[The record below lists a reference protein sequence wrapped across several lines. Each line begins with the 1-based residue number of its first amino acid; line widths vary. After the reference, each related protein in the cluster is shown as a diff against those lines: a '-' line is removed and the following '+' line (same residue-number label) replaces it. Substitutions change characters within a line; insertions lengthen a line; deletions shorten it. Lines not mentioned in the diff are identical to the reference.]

1 MTDSFR
7 LQLASRLTGVMALAL
22 AVVAVIGFLVLRESL
37 DRQIDANLRNVAS
50 VQAASVT
57 DGSSGE
63 MHLHEW
69 ELTPDE
75 AASIRELNRWTQVW
89 DRSGRS
95 LLRTQYLT
103 RDLPLDTA
111 SLHRAADGEIDRVVQ
126 SFQGMEI
133 RSLYYPLGRFG
144 EEHEGH
150 VLQVAA
156 PLTARNDTLETAAAA
171 LAGIWLLVVG
181 GTFVGSRWLADR
193 TMAPVRRIIDQAERI
208 EAATL
213 GERIRARA
221 DTREYRRLVA
231 VLNSMLD
238 RLDSAFEAQRRFT
251 ADASHELRSPLT
263 ALRTELELALRSDRE
278 VEEYRRVVAS
288 ALEET
293 ERLGELLD
301 DLLTLAR
308 SDARAIEP
316 RPREISLGD
325 PVRRA
330 VERVAQE
337 AEEKQIHVTLEA
349 DEPVPGTWDPELLER
364 LAWNLVEN
372 AVKYT
377 TPGGHVR
384 VRVDTDNGRGVLEVS
399 DTGPG
404 IRNGDLQRIFD
415 RFYRADRS
423 RSDVGGTGLGLSI
436 VRAIAVAHGG
446 RVAAENREEGG
457 ARFVVRLPQQDDGA
471 GDRDA

>member
-1 MTDSFR
+1 
-7 LQLASRLTGVMALAL
+7 MALVLGVAAATGFFAL
-22 AVVAVIGFLVLRESL
+22 RQTLN
-37 DRQIDANLRNVAS
+37 RQIDASLRSLAS
-50 VQAASVT
+50 IQAASVT
-57 DGSSGE
+57 DDPSGE

-75 AASIRELNRWTQVW
+75 AASVRDLNRWTEVW
-89 DRSGRS
+89 DESGES

-103 RDLPLDTA
+103 RDLPVDTA
-111 SLHRAADGEIDRVVQ
+111 SLHRAADGDISWAEQR
-126 SFQGMEI
+126 FRGMEI

-144 EEHEGH
+144 EQHEGH
-150 VLQVAA
+150 VLQVVA
-156 PLTARNDTLETAAAA
+156 PLAARNDTLETAAVILGA
-171 LAGIWLLVVG
+171 IWLLMVG
-181 GTFVGSRWLADR
+181 GTFAGSWWLADR
-193 TMAPVRRIIDQAERI
+193 TMAPVRRIIDQAERV

-213 GERIRARA
+213 GQRIAARA
-221 DTREYRRLVA
+221 DTREYRRLVD

-238 RLDSAFEAQRRFT
+238 RLDNAFEAQRRFT

-278 VEEYRRVVAS
+278 PAEYRRVVAS

-293 ERLGELLD
+293 ERLGDLLD

-308 SDARAIEP
+308 SDAGAIEP
-316 RPREISLGD
+316 RPREISLAD
-325 PVRRA
+325 PARRA
-330 VERVAQE
+330 VERVAQQ
-337 AEEKQIHVTLEA
+337 AGEKQIDVTLEA
-349 DEPVPGTWDPELLER
+349 DAPVPGVWDPELLER

-384 VRVDTDNGRGVLEVS
+384 VRVDRSDGTGVLEVS

-404 IRNGDLQRIFD
+404 IRDDDMEKVFD

-446 RVAAENREEGG
+446 EVTAENREEGG
-457 ARFVVRLPQQDDGA
+457 ARFVVRLPRDDG
-471 GDRDA
+471 DRGS

>member
-1 MTDSFR
+1 
-7 LQLASRLTGVMALAL
+7 MALVLGIA
-22 AVVAVIGFLVLRESL
+22 AATGFFALRETL
-37 DRQIDANLRNVAS
+37 NRQIDASLRSLAS
-50 VQAASVT
+50 IQAASVT
-57 DGSSGE
+57 DAPAGE

-69 ELTPDE
+69 ELTPEE
-75 AASIRELNRWTQVW
+75 AASVRELNRWTEVW
-89 DRSGRS
+89 NGRGES

-103 RDLPLDTA
+103 RDLPLDTSA
-111 SLHRAADGEIDRVVQ
+111 LQRAAGGEISWAEQ
-126 SFQGMEI
+126 SFREMEI

-144 EEHEGH
+144 EPHEGH

-156 PLTARNDTLETAAAA
+156 PLAARNDTLRMAAVILGA
-171 LAGIWLLVVG
+171 IWLLMVG
-181 GTFVGSRWLADR
+181 GTFAGSWWLADR
-193 TMAPVRRIIDQAERI
+193 TMAPVRRIIDQAEGV

-221 DTREYRRLVA
+221 DTREYRRLVD
-231 VLNSMLD
+231 VLNSMLG
-238 RLDSAFEAQRRFT
+238 RLDNAFEAQRRFT

-263 ALRTELELALRSDRE
+263 ALRTELELALRSDRDPA
-278 VEEYRRVVAS
+278 EYRRVVAS

-293 ERLGELLD
+293 ERLGDLLD

-308 SDARAIEP
+308 SDAGAIEP
-316 RPREISLGD
+316 RPREISLVD

-330 VERVAQE
+330 VERVTQQAD
-337 AEEKQIHVTLEA
+337 EKQIDVTLEA
-349 DEPVPGTWDPELLER
+349 DAQVPGVWDPELLER

-384 VRVDTDNGRGVLEVS
+384 VRVDGSDDGAGVLEVS

-404 IRNGDLQRIFD
+404 IRDEDIENIFD

-423 RSDVGGTGLGLSI
+423 RSDAGGTGLGLSI

-446 RVAAENREEGG
+446 EVAVENREEGG
-457 ARFVVRLPQQDDGA
+457 ARFVVRLP
-471 GDRDA
+471 RDARDGERGS